1 MARKPDDAP
10 RELLVLKLLPNFVSI
25 LALCSGLTAIRYAIA
40 GNFTLAVLLIG
51 VAAAL
56 DGLDGR
62 LARYKWPRR
71 WLRVDALS
79 KTALGKVQKAELQ
92 RQVSDRPAAGASP

>member
-1 MARKPDDAP
+1 
-10 RELLVLKLLPNFVSI
+10 LKLLPNLVSI

-56 DGLDGR
+56 DGWTGVWR
-62 LARYKWPRR
+62 
-71 WLRVDALS
+71 
-79 KTALGKVQKAELQ
+79 GC
-92 RQVSDRPAAGASP
+92 